1 MGFFKKNFSITSSK
15 SLSDVATGFQQFLQ
29 SQRWKVQSNVQ
40 GDQGIVQAQKPGIL
54 RDIVAADRALT
65 FKFDATTPGQI
76 QVDVGVGK
84 LLKNLAITAIETLL
98 LSELFLVVD
107 IPEILFT
114 EHVENELIGQ
124 LRAIAQ

>member
-1 MGFFKKNFSITSSK
+1 MGFFKKNFSLTSSK

-29 SQRWKVQSNVQ
+29 SQGWKVQSNVQ

-54 RDIVAADRALT
+54 RDLVAADRALT
-65 FKFDATTPGQI
+65 FKFDATAPGQI
-76 QVDVGVGK
+76 QVEVGVGK
-84 LLKNLAITAIETLL
+84 LLKNLAITAFETLL